1 MADLTSNLD
10 TLSAQQASHFEIAN
24 ALFSAASP
32 ATLFS
37 RQNSTSNLLAFGLHG
52 GIVTLDGVRTR
63 IANQVLNDC
72 PISVASDGIYVE
84 AGRVSATTKN
94 ITGISKAS
102 EAVISIASHGYSVG
116 NLIYINAAVGGMTA
130 IRQTFA
136 RITSVVDAGNFA
148 IDVNSSG
155 SNFVTYTS
163 GGTVALAGI
172 EGSSVLAGK
181 SYAWH
186 AGLLSLYR
194 LTTDATSI
202 TNYKDYRIAQ
212 DTEIG
217 FSALSM
223 GSDANAILTG
233 DQARGAALSI
243 TSSATLTATRDIIL
257 PFLSPRLLF
266 VYNGTTGSQSLRFIG
281 PTGTGITVANG
292 KRAILATDGTNV
304 VRWTADQ

>member
-1 MADLTSNLD
+1 MADLSSNLD
-10 TLSAQQASHFEIAN
+10 ALSAQQASHFEIAN

-37 RQNSTSNLLAFGLHG
+37 RQNSTSNLLSFGLHG
-52 GIVTLDGVRTR
+52 GIVTLDGARTR
-63 IANQVLNDC
+63 IANLVIADC
-72 PISVASDGIYVE
+72 PASITSDGLYLE
-84 AGRVSATTKN
+84 AGRISSTTKN
-94 ITGISKAS
+94 ITSISKAS
-102 EAVISIASHGYSVG
+102 EAQITASSHGYAVG
-116 NLIYINAAVGGMTA
+116 NLVYVNAAVVGMTQ
-130 IRQTFA
+130 IRQTFG
-136 RITSVVDAGNFA
+136 RVVSVVDSNNFTV
-148 IDVNSSG
+148 DVPST
-155 SNFVTYTS
+155 NFTTYTS
-163 GGTVALAGI
+163 GGTVALAAI
-172 EGSSVLAGK
+172 DGSTVVAGK

-217 FSALSM
+217 VSALVM

-233 DQARGAALSI
+233 DQARGAAINI
-243 TSSATLTATRDIIL
+243 TSSVSLTATRNIIL
-257 PFLSPRLLF
+257 SFLSPRLLF
-266 VYNGTTGSQSLRFIG
+266 VYNGTTGSQSLTFIG
-281 PTGTGITVANG
+281 PSGTGITVANG